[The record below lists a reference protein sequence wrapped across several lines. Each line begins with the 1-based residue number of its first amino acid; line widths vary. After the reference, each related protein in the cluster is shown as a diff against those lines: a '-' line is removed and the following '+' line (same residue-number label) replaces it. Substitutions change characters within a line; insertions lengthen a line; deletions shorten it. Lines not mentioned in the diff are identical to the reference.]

1 MQPATAALGWTGTA
15 GHLTLSG
22 PLIEARREK
31 YPPSLIPWLLQVVL
45 ARPPNR
51 FSFIQGSSADVI
63 QLPGILLSRSAESH
77 LNVLSLVRPPGGS
90 F

>member
-1 MQPATAALGWTGTA
+1 MQLATAALGWTGTA

-22 PLIEARREK
+22 PLIEARWANDS
-31 YPPSLIPWLLQVVL
+31 PFLIPWLLQVVL

-63 QLPGILLSRSAESH
+63 QLPVMTAGLAVFFKVHQEALGP
-77 LNVLSLVRPPGGS
+77 LT
-90 F
+90 FYC